1 MRTSCLKCVRKHL
14 AQASI
19 LLDESHLGYPH
30 HKWFAIGHLAE
41 AESESLLDYPKLA
54 SEIREMRVNLI
65 ENKKE
70 PNFDDIIIR
79 VCKLSGDYYK
89 LHLLNSKK
97 IKLTT

>member
-41 AESESLLDYPKLA
+41 AESESLLDYPKL
-54 SEIREMRVNLI
+54 SLEIREMRVNLI

-79 VCKLSGDYYK
+79 VCKICGDGYK
-89 LHLLNSKK
+89 LHPLNSKK

>member
-65 ENKKE
+65 ENKK
-70 PNFDDIIIR
+70 
-79 VCKLSGDYYK
+79 
-89 LHLLNSKK
+89 
-97 IKLTT
+97 